1 MLRRYSEKE
10 TATAPLLPP
19 KPSTPVATLAV
30 ATSPMNAW
38 RPQGTQIQRLFFF
51 GLAPWGTLQTCQLQH
66 RTTPHTVIDSP
77 HDSRRLSAGRCSQVS
92 NNRQAYA
99 SMAGSKA
106 RTQPICPPLTT
117 PPATVTLDAD

>member
-38 RPQGTQIQRLFFF
+38 RPQGTQMQRWHGF
-51 GLAPWGTLQTCQLQH
+51 GLTPGVHYRSASHSTKQHLTL
-66 RTTPHTVIDSP
+66 
-77 HDSRRLSAGRCSQVS
+77 
-92 NNRQAYA
+92 
-99 SMAGSKA
+99 
-106 RTQPICPPLTT
+106 
-117 PPATVTLDAD
+117 

>member
-38 RPQGTQIQRLFFF
+38 RPQGTQIQRLFSLVSHP
-51 GLAPWGTLQTCQLQH
+51 GVHCRRASYSTKQHLTL
-66 RTTPHTVIDSP
+66 
-77 HDSRRLSAGRCSQVS
+77 
-92 NNRQAYA
+92 
-99 SMAGSKA
+99 
-106 RTQPICPPLTT
+106 
-117 PPATVTLDAD
+117 